1 MTREELSKIPFQLIS
16 HLNMEHEHCSSYS
29 NMDYGFYMC
38 KHTKK
43 NSDGTFGRTI
53 VHYMYKD
60 KVYKTLP
67 KFLEAIKDV
76 DFKGLNVSNYETINK
91 ETTK

>member
-1 MTREELSKIPFQLIS
+1 MS
-16 HLNMEHEHCSSYS
+16 HLSMEHEHCSSYS
-29 NMDYGFYMC
+29 NMDYGFHMC

-43 NSDGTFGRTI
+43 KSDGTFGRTI

-60 KVYKTLP
+60 KVYKSLP

-76 DFKGLNVSNYETINK
+76 EFKGRNIRL
-91 ETTK
+91 